1 MMTGVG
7 KTDGYYLAFCRKICY
22 NVAIFL
28 ERNNI
33 YETYYCY
40 ILSTHYDA
48 RFAAQRLRLQQE
60 ARY

>member
-1 MMTGVG
+1 MQRGN
-7 KTDGYYLAFCRKICY
+7 KTSGYRLAFCRKICY
-22 NVAIFL
+22 NVVIFV

-40 ILSTHYDA
+40 ILSTRCNA
-48 RFAAQRLRLQQE
+48 QPAAQRLRLQQE